1 MPITEVYR
9 MESFSRD
16 IKHVRDGSILEKLKK
31 QIEKVKEDP
40 DAGKPLRYDRKGERT
55 IYVKPYR
62 LIYSFEGEKLFLLR
76 FVHRD
81 HAYG

>member
-1 MPITEVYR
+1 MPIEEIYQ
-9 MESFSRD
+9 METFLKD
-16 IKHVRDGSILEKLKK
+16 IKHVHDKSMLEKLKK
-31 QIEKVKEDP
+31 QIEKVKENP
-40 DAGKPLRYDRKGERT
+40 SVGKPLKHNRKGEWT

-62 LIYSFEGEKLFLLR
+62 LIYSFDGEKLFLLR